1 MQNTLFGPGIYL
13 TTSLNMALMYSRPGA
28 AWPRCLRL
36 IGRRFSAALLCRVR
50 RDPASVKVESDLLRE
65 SEGGRIPERYV
76 VVQNNEMVREAFLLL
91 FCNARPPAARED
103 GEEDLVEAARRRR
116 RRPSGES
123 AVDAEEL
130 AARMEGVQIRRMK
143 RGMGPVLRLE
153 RPRLERFPFAA
164 FPTCFVCPRFICR
177 NPLLIILLCYGLLLA
192 GIGCYSS
199 SGFWRFL
206 RRRGVLEYFGRGGE
220 NQ

>member
-1 MQNTLFGPGIYL
+1 MQNALFGPGIYL

-116 RRPSGES
+116 RQRPSGES

-130 AARMEGVQIRRMK
+130 AARMEGVQIRRMR

-153 RPRLERFPFAA
+153 NLHREISF
-164 FPTCFVCPRFICR
+164 C
-177 NPLLIILLCYGLLLA
+177 
-192 GIGCYSS
+192 
-199 SGFWRFL
+199 
-206 RRRGVLEYFGRGGE
+206 
-220 NQ
+220 